1 MNPLL
6 SRAQAA
12 EYLESIGVP
21 VARTTLAKLACVG
34 GGPRFRKFGRR
45 PIYSV
50 EDLDSWVAARMTES
64 VESTCELADA
74 EGQP

>member
-34 GGPRFRKFGRR
+34 GGPRFRKFGRK
-45 PIYSV
+45 PVYATV
-50 EDLDSWVAARMTES
+50 DLDAWVASRMS
-64 VESTCELADA
+64 GPVGSTSELSDA
-74 EGQP
+74 EGRP

>member
-12 EYLESIGVP
+12 EYLERIGAP
-21 VARTTLAKLACVG
+21 VAHATLAKLACVG
-34 GGPRFRKFGRR
+34 GGPRFRRFGRK
-45 PIYSV
+45 PVYSV

-64 VESTCELADA
+64 VESTSELADA
-74 EGQP
+74 EDRA